1 MKKPLVYFVLFTFIL
16 IIGVTSVQTTGTV
29 RGTITLDRNLS
40 WPGPQTS
47 TPDWIGFVNID
58 GVQYGMAFFHIT
70 TGKPFTNGAKGTARF
85 FGEIWTIYDTINYQ
99 LNNGNLVS
107 WTPGTI
113 LLNGT
118 DSGVVTT
125 SNTLYRMNGE
135 INFVQGN
142 FAMYL
147 GYQVH
152 MSGHIVFYPSGV
164 PEAAPGVFQ
173 ID

>member
-1 MKKPLVYFVLFTFIL
+1 MKNQIVYVGFVAFIL
-16 IIGVTSVQTTGTV
+16 ILGVTSAQTNESV

-47 TPDWIGFVNID
+47 TPDWIGFVNIN

-70 TGKPFTNGAKGTARF
+70 TGKPFTNGAKGTAKF
-85 FGEIWTIYDTINYQ
+85 FGEIWTIYDTISYQ
-99 LNNGNLVS
+99 LNNGKLVS
-107 WTPGTI
+107 WTHGTI

-135 INFVQGN
+135 INYAIGN

-152 MSGHIVFYPSGV
+152 MSGHIVFYPSGA